1 MKWLPLAES
10 NFMIT
15 LSEECLVLWN
25 TDLSSKFWKH
35 RVVELSGRAFAFE
48 IVNDHVVIAY

>member
-1 MKWLPLAES
+1 
-10 NFMIT
+10 MIT